1 MRLVTRLFWPT
12 VFLLVSALFSMGMGG
27 FGGTRIVSKIPEP
40 DRPFHVQI
48 IDSEDVSYEVD
59 AFSVDGLTFA
69 PVMLGKAEMAV
80 DFAKIKSLSFLL
92 RDDKVEAV
100 VEYINGDKKNVT
112 VNPNIPF
119 YGRTPW
125 GNMRLSARDIREI
138 RFK

>member
-1 MRLVTRLFWPT
+1 MRLVTRLLLFT
-12 VFLLVSALFSMGMGG
+12 VFWSVSAFFTLGMGG
-27 FGGTRIVSKIPEP
+27 FGGSQVVNKIPKP

-59 AFSVDGLTFA
+59 EFSVDGLTFA
-69 PVMLGKAEMAV
+69 PVMLGKAEMAI
-80 DFAKIKSLSFLL
+80 DFGKIKTLSFRL
-92 RDDKVEAV
+92 RDDKIEAI
-100 VEYINGDKKNVT
+100 VEYKNGNLKNVT
-112 VNPNIPF
+112 VDPNVRF